1 MMLWITGLPALL
13 SALGYAAVA
22 TGLAGLFRQRQASIM
37 GRARW
42 GVLAAVALQ
51 AGLQAALGCDLVLHW
66 GAAAPITL
74 MSGISQFGIGL
85 SLVPLMQALQPG
97 LARALGARARARLQ
111 KADQEA
117 SEAMGWLE
125 LAEQAA
131 SFGHF
136 RVTLPGNMLEW
147 SDRMYE
153 IHGVTPA
160 EFNPAADDALA
171 LYHPEDRK
179 SITGSF
185 SVVIAEGGTFE
196 IKVRLRRPDTE
207 LRHVIL
213 RGKALG
219 SPTRSIVGV
228 MVDITEQKI
237 AEARMKE
244 ANMVALHANAALRE
258 MTSEDELTGL
268 SNRRQ
273 FDLSL
278 VAEFKRAVR
287 STLPLGLVLI
297 DLDHFQ
303 TFNEHYGETA
313 GDACLRRVAQAI
325 KNVPRRTG
333 DLVARYSPK
342 EIVVL
347 LPLAD
352 DNGAARVATVIREA
366 VSALHIA
373 NVGSE
378 TGYLTVSC
386 GTCAFTSLQDLSNPL
401 ELVRRAD
408 QALYKAKA
416 DGRDRVVRYDSS
428 FGTEPR
434 DIYAPAVPQDVGRF
448 IKSRT

>member
-1 MMLWITGLPALL
+1 MTIWNAGFPALL
-13 SALGYAAVA
+13 SALGYGFVAAA
-22 TGLAGLFRQRQASIM
+22 LAALFRQPQAGII

-42 GVLAAVALQ
+42 GVLAAVSLQ
-51 AGLQAALGCDLVLHW
+51 AVLQALLGFGQALHW
-66 GAAAPITL
+66 PVDAPITL
-74 MSGISQFGIGL
+74 AAGISQLGIGI
-85 SLVPLMQALQPG
+85 SLMPLLQALQPS
-97 LARALGARARARLQ
+97 LARALGARARARVQ
-111 KADQEA
+111 RADQEA
-117 SEAMGWLE
+117 NEAASWLE
-125 LAEQAA
+125 LAEQSAC
-131 SFGHF
+131 FGHF
-136 RVTLPGNMLEW
+136 RITLPGRVLEW

-153 IHGVTPA
+153 IHGVTP
-160 EFNPAADDALA
+160 EQFGPTIEDSLA
-171 LYHPEDRK
+171 LFHPEDRK
-179 SITGSF
+179 SITGSYA
-185 SVVIAEGGTFE
+185 VVLAEGGTFDL
-196 IKVRLRRPDTE
+196 KVRLRRPDTE

-213 RGKALG
+213 RGRAQG
-219 SPTRSIVGV
+219 SPAASIIGV

-268 SNRRQ
+268 ANRRQ

-287 STLPLGLVLI
+287 STLPLGLVMI

-303 TFNEHYGETA
+303 TFNEHYGQSA

-366 VSALHIA
+366 VSALHITHM
-373 NVGSE
+373 GSE

-386 GTCAFTSLQDLSNPL
+386 GTCSFTSLQDLSNPL

-408 QALYKAKA
+408 QALYKAKS
-416 DGRDRVVRYDSS
+416 DGRDRVVRYDAS
-428 FGTEPR
+428 FGAEPR
-434 DIYAPAVPQDVGRF
+434 DVYAPAVPQDAGRF